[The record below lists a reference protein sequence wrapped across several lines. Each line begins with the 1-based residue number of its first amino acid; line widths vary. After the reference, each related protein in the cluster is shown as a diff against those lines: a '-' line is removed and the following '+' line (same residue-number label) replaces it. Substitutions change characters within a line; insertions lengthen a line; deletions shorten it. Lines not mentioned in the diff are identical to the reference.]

1 MIGDQLRLAD
11 TERVVPLARHAALA
25 TPRGELGPARGPGS
39 RDRRLPPRR
48 RARRALPAGPAGD
61 RLRGVAQPQRRPLA
75 AAADAADARLGARHC
90 RGHGHPPRGDRAAR
104 RRGGAAHL
112 RPAPPAL
119 TERSALTAAP
129 ALCGVRAC
137 ARLVDS
143 GSGDARQTRPAA
155 RGGHL
160 ALAALLD
167 QPEPRASTART
178 CALRRHDRQRRLCRS
193 VPMSSGLH
201 ARSIPARTPRSDR
214 DAGACPE
221 LCLPATAGGSS
232 SRAETAQ
239 LVARAAL
246 FAARLRVPVRRRRS
260 GLECPV

>member
-193 VPMSSGLH
+193 VPMPRTLPSGDGRRKQQSRRDCPVGRQSSTVRR
-201 ARSIPARTPRSDR
+201 AAES
-214 DAGACPE
+214 AGA
-221 LCLPATAGGSS
+221 ATEER
-232 SRAETAQ
+232 SRMPGMNWLYLAW
-239 LVARAAL
+239 
-246 FAARLRVPVRRRRS
+246 
-260 GLECPV
+260 